1 MTKILALATLGAV
14 LLGST
19 SALADESAA
28 ETCVRTKVW
37 DGYADGWGIRTL
49 TSTTLQ
55 NNATRNYLVTL
66 YKGNEYQITTCGD
79 DQVVNLDVLLYDLN
93 GSVVLR
99 DNSTNREPRLQY
111 QPTETSTYYIVLH
124 ARELTDPS
132 ASAGVSM
139 AVVYR

>member
-93 GSVVLR
+93 GNVVLR